1 MCAKHLIY
9 SLLRRTRSREVTR
22 DTPMENESK
31 TEKQIRRRSIG
42 DDGCREMV
50 SIICE
55 EEKKRLPFKKSIA
68 LLRTMQERWIRLLLQ
83 IKDAIF
89 GAKNMIFL
97 Y

>member
-1 MCAKHLIY
+1 MCAQHLIY

-55 EEKKRLPFKKSIA
+55 EEKKDYPSKNRLHYYEQCKKDGFA
-68 LLRTMQERWIRLLLQ
+68 YYC
-83 IKDAIF
+83 
-89 GAKNMIFL
+89 G
-97 Y
+97 